1 MERKM
6 TVHATSGYQYK
17 DTATLQLKGAYLPA
31 FGFNI
36 GDKVSVHLEDRKI
49 IIIPAEKA
57 ESEEHKN

>member
-36 GDKVSVHLEDRKI
+36 GDQVTVHLEEKKI
-49 IIIPAEKA
+49 IIIPAEKTQ
-57 ESEEHKN
+57 SKTHRN

>member
-36 GDKVSVHLEDRKI
+36 GDQVTVHLE
-49 IIIPAEKA
+49 EKK
-57 ESEEHKN
+57 SL

>member
-17 DTATLQLKGAYLPA
+17 DTATLQVKGAYLPA

-36 GDKVSVHLEDRKI
+36 GDQIAVHLEDRKI
-49 IIIPAEKA
+49 IIIPDEKT
-57 ESEEHKN
+57 ESESHEN